1 MNLPAHIQPR
11 PYQKDLFL
19 LIREG
24 LREYRALCVEAAT
37 GSGKSVLAAMIV
49 YSFLEKSAL
58 WKKERHIVFL
68 VNEIF
73 LLDQFSGHLEKWGIS
88 HDVIG
93 GGKYAG
99 RPVNVH
105 VATVQTLR
113 THPLPFEID
122 LFIVDEAQWST
133 SDSYMDLFAENEKAK
148 IIGIT
153 ASPEGPGGKG
163 LSVKSGCG
171 IYEHLIKSPV
181 SMKDLTEMEYLCPVS
196 YWAVPTSDYD
206 NAGISQGDYKTG
218 EIDKL
223 IAEKGVFGDIIKQ
236 IARFPQVTD
245 HILIFCKS
253 VKACYNLQEVFY
265 ANRYRAEVLEGSL
278 TKNTRKKIMNN
289 FESGEIQVLITCKMV
304 LQGVDL
310 PALLMAVD
318 VAPTLSRMIW
328 RQKVG
333 RLVRPFPGKKDGI
346 YLDMVGNIQRAT
358 KSGWVYE
365 DIDWNFDGSTFNKRT
380 KSLEATERFCPICYA
395 YIPPP
400 GNVCPYC
407 GAERPA
413 EKRKEKEDKVL
424 DGDLVKL
431 EFVPLKD
438 RPLEERRQTEEAI
451 AAAIRDG
458 DIDRL
463 REIGNSVCQ
472 NRKNVPFFVYHKMNQ
487 KTKVLDIP
495 LLYRIQK
502 SFGYKSSW
510 VYFAKKELQKKG

>member
-1 MNLPAHIQPR
+1 MLASSLR
-11 PYQKDLFL
+11 PYQKEIIELVRVAF
-19 LIREG
+19 RS
-24 LREYRALCVEAAT
+24 YRSVCMEMPT
-37 GSGKSVLAAMIV
+37 GSGKSVVMREIIN
-49 YSFLEKSAL
+49 SFIQKN
-58 WKKERHIVFL
+58 KTFKEDRHIYFL
-68 VNEIF
+68 CNETF
-73 LLDQFSGHLEKWGIS
+73 LLYQFGKHVENMNIP
-88 HDVIG
+88 HDIIG
-93 GGKYAG
+93 DGYRERKS
-99 RPVNVH
+99 VNVH
-105 VATVQTLR
+105 VTMIQTLR
-113 THPLPFEID
+113 NNPPENNPS
-122 LFIVDEAQWST
+122 LFIIDEAQWST
-133 SDSYMDLFAENEKAK
+133 SNSFMDLFFKYPDVK
-148 IIGIT
+148 ILGVT

-163 LSVKSGCG
+163 LSIQSGCG

-181 SMKDLTEMEYLCPVS
+181 SMRDLTEMEYLCPVS

-223 IAEKGVFGDIIKQ
+223 IAEKGVFGDVIKQ
-236 IARFPQVTD
+236 IARFPQVND

-253 VKACYNLQEVFY
+253 VKACYALQEVFF

-278 TKNTRKKIMNN
+278 TKTTRNKIMNN

-310 PALLMAVD
+310 PALLMCVD

-333 RLVRPFPGKKDGI
+333 RLVRPFPGKTEGI

-365 DIDWNFDGSTFNKRT
+365 DIDWNFDGKTFNKRT

-413 EKRKEKEDKVL
+413 EKRKEKEEKVL

-438 RPLEERRQTEEAI
+438 RPIEERRQTEEAI

-472 NRKNVPFFVYHKMNQ
+472 NRKNVPFFVYRKMNQ
-487 KTKVLDIP
+487 KSKVLDIP

-502 SFGYKSSW
+502 SFGYKASW
-510 VYFAKKELQKKG
+510 VHFAKQFLKNEG